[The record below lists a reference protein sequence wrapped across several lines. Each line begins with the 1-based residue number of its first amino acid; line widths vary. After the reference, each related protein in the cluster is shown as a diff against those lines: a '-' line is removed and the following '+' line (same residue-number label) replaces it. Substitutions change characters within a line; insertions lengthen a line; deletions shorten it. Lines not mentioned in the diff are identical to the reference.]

1 MNRICP
7 VAILLC
13 AALCGCTFFQTEPTP
28 PAESVIVR
36 QRMKEIQQTGMFICF
51 CESERIPSAEELR
64 DVTTLAEK
72 LGLMA
77 DLRTVPA
84 IQIPALLRSGKGDLA
99 ICTDNPATIHL
110 DSVTYGTTSFAVR
123 PDAHSWKSKIRQVA
137 EAQ

>member
-7 VAILLC
+7 AAILLC
-13 AALCGCTFFQTEPTP
+13 TVLCGCTFFEAEPEKP
-28 PAESVIVR
+28 VESVIVR
-36 QRMKEIQQTGMFICF
+36 QRMNEIQRTGMFICF

-64 DVTTLAEK
+64 DVMTLAEK

-99 ICTDNPATIHL
+99 ICTDSPAAIHL
-110 DSVTYGTTSFAVR
+110 DTVTYGTTSFAVR
-123 PDAHSWKSKIRQVA
+123 QDAYRWKTKIRQAA

>member
-7 VAILLC
+7 VAFLLC
-13 AALCGCTFFQTEPTP
+13 TVLCGCTFFHSEPVKP
-28 PAESVIVR
+28 VESVIVR
-36 QRMKEIQQTGMFICF
+36 QRMKEMQQTGMFICF

-64 DVTTLAEK
+64 DVMTLAEK

-99 ICTDNPATIHL
+99 ICTDNPASIHL

-123 PDAHSWKSKIRQVA
+123 PDAYSWKSKIRQAA